1 MIAASA
7 ELAARI
13 ASAVY
18 ETENPVLPVALGLTE
33 AASKAGAG
41 EACCAAATSVKTQRI
56 ARLVVI
62 TRRIGTPVRCACPE
76 RAEEHEQRR
85 RLDPHSGPTPC
96 GWRRIGVHAVTRT
109 LSVQVIG
116 GDVGEDRLEIGV
128 GTSIGSRLR

>member
-1 MIAASA
+1 MIAASV

-18 ETENPVLPVALGLTE
+18 ETENPVLPVALGLTD

-41 EACCAAATSVKTQRI
+41 EACCAAAPSVKTQRI

-62 TRRIGTPVRCACPE
+62 TRRIGTAVRCACPE

-85 RLDPHSGPTPC
+85 RLDPHSGPSVRLATH
-96 GWRRIGVHAVTRT
+96 WRSRSDANVV
-109 LSVQVIG
+109 VQVLG
-116 GDVGEDRLEIGV
+116 GRCRRRSARNWCGHVD
-128 GTSIGSRLR
+128 